1 MRPCVQCLARR
12 DAPLWWLRLPSPQ
25 GSGGVGGSH
34 VAGALEQGQCPGTE
48 AAGVPRRGAG
58 PGWDVPARK
67 ASPGER
73 GKPWPRGAGGQGAR
87 AYLSPEPCLTWQ
99 AAHGHEIKA

>member
-1 MRPCVQCLARR
+1 MTMRAV
-12 DAPLWWLRLPSPQ
+12 
-25 GSGGVGGSH
+25 
-34 VAGALEQGQCPGTE
+34 PGTE
-48 AAGVPRRGAG
+48 GRPTVVAAVTITPGQRWCGRVTRSRCPGAGATEVPRRGAG

>member
-1 MRPCVQCLARR
+1 MTMRAVPGTEGRPAVVA
-12 DAPLWWLRLPSPQ
+12 AVTVTQ
-25 GSGGVGGSH
+25 GGNGVGGSH